1 MSFPQIWSSKFT
13 TIAQV
18 TSNVVIY
25 VTIILLEPLGMCLSN
40 IFMIEIWVQTEL
52 KNLTIWKIELKIL
65 KF

>member
-1 MSFPQIWSSKFT
+1 
-13 TIAQV
+13 
-18 TSNVVIY
+18 
-25 VTIILLEPLGMCLSN
+25 MCLSN